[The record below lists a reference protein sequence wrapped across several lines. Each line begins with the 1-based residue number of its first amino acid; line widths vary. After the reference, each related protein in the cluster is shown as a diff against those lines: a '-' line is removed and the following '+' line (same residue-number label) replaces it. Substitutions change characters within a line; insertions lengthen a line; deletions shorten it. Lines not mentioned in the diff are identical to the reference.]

1 MGLTGFQLVSFKDE
15 DEYINDL
22 SSNVNGHNQ
31 NGQSSSGNIYT
42 YDANGNLKSDAYR
55 SVSNI
60 NYNYLDLP
68 VLIQR
73 SNGSK
78 LEMTYDANGHLLTRK
93 TYTTGSVLS
102 KTRDFIGNYEFKNSV
117 IDIVHH
123 AQGYLQRI
131 GSNNFKHRYVIK
143 DHLGSTRI
151 VYHDDSGNG
160 TVEQSEIIDE
170 NHYYAYGME
179 YTGGINSIGY
189 AYKFNGIERVEAF
202 QSDFAFYRGL
212 DPILGRWY
220 QVDPK
225 AEAVMGMR
233 PYCAMGNNP
242 VSYSD
247 PEGDLPFLVL
257 ALGAATSVFSNGLS
271 NISNGQNFFAGAG
284 KAAFWGAVGAGASLG
299 VGAAFGATGS
309 IGHELLRSGAHAAT
323 QGGISAA
330 QGGNFWQGALSG
342 GIGSGISSGIA
353 ALGGAAGHQILGG
366 GLGGGIGSAMS
377 GGNFWQGLGQG
388 IAVGAFNHALHSG
401 LSGGP
406 DDPPR
411 TKEELKIGIK
421 LALDQGSIT
430 LQEYNTTL
438 NYLDNGNSGVIG
450 SVLWDNKVEIGSL
463 AIGGVFG
470 VLSKSTSFGAWAFNS
485 KLIGYQSK
493 LFGRFHSQHLP
504 NGFQGYLNRLNIR
517 IGWGTHGGR
526 HVFRAAIG
534 KPHTYNKWDI
544 LRGPKF

>member
-1 MGLTGFQLVSFKDE
+1 
-15 DEYINDL
+15 
-22 SSNVNGHNQ
+22 
-31 NGQSSSGNIYT
+31 
-42 YDANGNLKSDAYR
+42 
-55 SVSNI
+55 
-60 NYNYLDLP
+60 
-68 VLIQR
+68 
-73 SNGSK
+73 
-78 LEMTYDANGHLLTRK
+78 MTYDASGNLLTRK
-93 TYTTGSVLS
+93 TYTTGAVLS
-102 KTRDFIGNYEFKNSV
+102 ETRDFIVNYEFKNSV

-131 GSNNFKHRYVIK
+131 GSNNFKYRYVIK
-143 DHLGSTRI
+143 DQVGSTRV

-160 TVEQSEIIDE
+160 AVEASEILDE

-179 YTGGINSIGY
+179 YTGSGFINNTGY

-225 AEAVMGMR
+225 AEAVMDMS

-247 PEGDLPFLVL
+247 PDGDLPFLAIV
-257 ALGAATSVFSNGLS
+257 AIGAATGVFSNGLS
-271 NISNGQNFFAGAG
+271 NVSNGQNFFNGAG

-309 IGHELLRSGAHAAT
+309 FGHELLRAGAHAAT

-342 GIGSGISSGIA
+342 GIGSGISSGID
-353 ALGGAAGHQILGG
+353 ALGGTAGHQILGG
-366 GLGGGIGSAMS
+366 GLGGGIGSAIS
-377 GGNFWQGLGQG
+377 GGNFWQGFGQG

-401 LSGGP
+401 LNGGP

-411 TKEELKIGIK
+411 TKEELKIGLK
-421 LALDQGSIT
+421 LALDQESIT

-438 NYLDNGNSGVIG
+438 NYLENGSWGIVG
-450 SVLWDNKVEIGSL
+450 DVLWDNKVDIGL
-463 AIGGVFG
+463 TVAGTGFVK
-470 VLSKSTSFGAWAFNS
+470 VLSKINSFRSIKGGFLINGKQLQIHKHHLNGLKGKKVSGAIEAWHIN
-485 KLIGYQSK
+485 
-493 LFGRFHSQHLP
+493 
-504 NGFQGYLNRLNIR
+504 
-517 IGWGTHGGR
+517 
-526 HVFRAAIG
+526 IG
-534 KPHTYNKWDI
+534 KKHIIFNPMHWGKLTSNWWNPF
-544 LRGPKF
+544 R